1 MDGEWQSMG
10 KSHQYAISMSELKF
24 SKERSEWGLGGKQGS
39 EGMDNKIENQRLK
52 ELFYEPQWLHEPPN
66 LRELESMGTG

>member
-1 MDGEWQSMG
+1 MG

-39 EGMDNKIENQRLK
+39 EGMDNKTENQRLK
-52 ELFYEPQWLHEPPN
+52 ELFYEPQ
-66 LRELESMGTG
+66 